1 MRPLFNTT
9 PNQLSILRIILTPL
23 FVWAFFSKGL
33 EWKEISLVLF
43 VIASITDW
51 YDGHVARKYG
61 MTSLWGRFLDPL
73 ADKILVLTVFV
84 VFALTGYVALWMVIV
99 IVIRD
104 VLVTGLR
111 WYAMYKKRPIRTSYT
126 AKAKTTAQMIVI
138 YVILLYA
145 ILKQISFER
154 PALWA
159 IQTVRFFEK
168 YWVIDILMWIV
179 VLLTVLTGIQYLIV
193 NKMQVKGIFNDLFH
207 SAKVS
212 DA

>member
-9 PNQLSILRIILTPL
+9 PNQLSVLRIILTPL

-84 VFALTGYVALWMVIV
+84 VFAATHYVAWWMVIV

-104 VLVTGLR
+104 VMITGLR

-145 ILKQISFER
+145 ILKQMSVER
-154 PALWA
+154 PTLFA
-159 IQTVRFFEK
+159 IRTVTFLEK
-168 YWVIDILMWIV
+168 FWVIDVLMWIV
-179 VLLTVLTGIQYLIV
+179 VLLTVLTGIQYLVV
-193 NKMQVKGIFNDLFH
+193 NKMQVKGIVNDLIH
-207 SAKVS
+207 AAKTS

>member
-9 PNQLSILRIILTPL
+9 PNQLSVLRIILTPL

-84 VFALTGYVALWMVIV
+84 VFAATHYVAWWMVIV
-99 IVIRD
+99 VVIRD
-104 VLVTGLR
+104 VVVTGLR

-126 AKAKTTAQMIVI
+126 AKAKTTGQMIVI

-145 ILKQISFER
+145 ILKQMSVER
-154 PALWA
+154 PTLFA
-159 IQTVRFFEK
+159 IRTVTFLEK
-168 YWVIDILMWIV
+168 FWVIDVLMWIV
-179 VLLTVLTGIQYLIV
+179 VLLTVLTGIQYLVV
-193 NKMQVKGIFNDLFH
+193 NKMQVKGIVNDLIH
-207 SAKVS
+207 AAKTS